1 MFHTQ
6 RLQISLGLLLGVTCL
21 GILLYVSGL
30 ASTLRLGN
38 ASIRGVLL
46 IPSLPTSLYVI
57 MALVVMAGVGLT
69 LLASFVRRRRLP
81 PESQKQRQPEP
92 IKPPWQVLVSMLT
105 SGTLLFLGVLWLL
118 RHGARLRQWWEHW
131 SHEVGATS
139 DLLATG
145 TQSLLRQVDSP
156 VAGYMLFVTILV
168 VYGGLALL
176 ALWVLSEGR
185 ERAFSWPE
193 RETLQTQR
201 VRRAVTAGLQELQQ
215 HTDPRQAIIACYA
228 HMEHFLEDYGVPAY
242 RHLTPQ
248 EYMRTALQGLDLP
261 VDALGGLIE
270 LFEQARYSLH
280 PLDDTTRESA
290 MTHLKTLK
298 AHLEWETALATHV

>member
-1 MFHTQ
+1 MSPTQ
-6 RLQISLGLLLGVTCL
+6 RRQISLGMLLGATCL

-30 ASTLRLGN
+30 ASALQLGHAN
-38 ASIRGVLL
+38 IRGFLL

-57 MALVVMAGVGLT
+57 MALVVLASVGLT

-81 PESQKQRQPEP
+81 PDSQKQREPEP
-92 IKPPWQVLVSMLT
+92 IKTPWQVLVSMLV
-105 SGTLLFLGVLWLL
+105 SGTLLFLGVFWLIQHGTHL
-118 RHGARLRQWWEHW
+118 QHWWERWRHGI
-131 SHEVGATS
+131 GAAPG
-139 DLLATG
+139 LLTTG
-145 TQSLLRQVDSP
+145 TRSLLRQVDSP
-156 VAGYMLFVTILV
+156 VAGYILFATILV

-185 ERAFSWPE
+185 ERAFARPE
-193 RETLQTQR
+193 QDTPQTRR

-228 HMEHFLEDYGVPAY
+228 HMEHLLEDYGVPAY

-261 VDALGGLIE
+261 VDALGSLIE

-280 PLDDTTRESA
+280 PLDDTTRKSA